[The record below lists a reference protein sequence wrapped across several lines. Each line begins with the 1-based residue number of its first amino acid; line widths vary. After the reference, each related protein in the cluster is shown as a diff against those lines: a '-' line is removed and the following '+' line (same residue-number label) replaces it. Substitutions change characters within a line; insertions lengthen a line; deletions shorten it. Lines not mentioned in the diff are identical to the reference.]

1 MEVDFYKTIPIV
13 FSSIAIAIS
22 IATIYFTRQN
32 LKRQLRLGKLEEILE
47 ILLFLDAYYRGLFML
62 FKDTEQKVELLEQ
75 RKELP
80 GYLEQLSSNR
90 ESFTEMFDMKT
101 LISKVSRLNVLS
113 KAYLPNK
120 KNLKSKAL
128 TIADVYF
135 AMYYYVKSDGNLSSK
150 TAYTIIPNP
159 IEMKALISE
168 LQDQIIFE
176 MKLGYKNIGGNEHY
190 KYYKGQ
196 FQKDLSNAIMLEKKK
211 IEKEK
216 SASGNRRSS
225 SGVSDTSTTL

>member
-1 MEVDFYKTIPIV
+1 MEVDFYKAIPIV

-47 ILLFLDAYYRGLFML
+47 TLLFLDAYYRGLFIL
-62 FKDTEQKVELLEQ
+62 FKDTEEKVELLKN

-80 GYLEQLSSNR
+80 EYLEQLSSNK
-90 ESFTEMFDMKT
+90 ESFTKMLNYET
-101 LISKVSRLNVLS
+101 LINKVSRLNVLS

-120 KNLKSKAL
+120 KKLKSKAL

-135 AMYYYVKSDGNLSSK
+135 AMYYHVKSDGNLSTK
-150 TAYTIIPNP
+150 KAYTIIPRP
-159 IEMKALISE
+159 IEMKVLIAE
-168 LQDQIIFE
+168 LQDQIILE

-190 KYYKGQ
+190 KYYKSQ
-196 FQKDLSNAIMLEKKK
+196 FQKDLLNAVSLEKKK
-211 IEKEK
+211 LEKEK
-216 SASGNRRSS
+216 STSGN
-225 SGVSDTSTTL
+225 SGLTQ

>member
-1 MEVDFYKTIPIV
+1 MEADFYKTIPFV

-32 LKRQLRLGKLEEILE
+32 LKRQLRLSKLEEILE
-47 ILLFLDAYYRGLFML
+47 ILLFLDAYYRGLFIL
-62 FKDTEQKVELLEQ
+62 FKDTEQKVEFLEN

-80 GYLEQLSSNR
+80 EYLKQLSSNR
-90 ESFTEMFDMKT
+90 ESFIEMFDMKT
-101 LISKVSRLNVLS
+101 LTNRVSRLNVLS

-135 AMYYYVKSDGNLSSK
+135 AMYSYVKFDGNLSTK
-150 TAYTIIPNP
+150 AAYTIIPNP
-159 IEMKALISE
+159 IEMKVLISE

-190 KYYKGQ
+190 KYYKSQ
-196 FQKDLSNAIMLEKKK
+196 FQEDISSAISLEKKK
-211 IEKEK
+211 QEKEK
-216 SASGNRRSS
+216 SASGNS
-225 SGVSDTSTTL
+225 L

>member
-1 MEVDFYKTIPIV
+1 MEVDFYKTIPVV

-47 ILLFLDAYYRGLFML
+47 ILLFLDAYYRGLFIL
-62 FKDTEQKVELLEQ
+62 FKDTEQKVEFLEK
-75 RKELP
+75 RKVLP
-80 GYLEQLSSNR
+80 KHLEQLSSNR

-101 LISKVSRLNVLS
+101 LINKVSRLNVLS

-128 TIADVYF
+128 TISDVYF
-135 AMYYYVKSDGNLSSK
+135 AMYYYVKSDGNLSTK
-150 TAYTIIPNP
+150 AAYTIIPKP
-159 IEMKALISE
+159 IEMKVLISE

-190 KYYKGQ
+190 KYYKSQ
-196 FQKDLSNAIMLEKKK
+196 FQKDLSNAISLEKKK
-211 IEKEK
+211 REKEK
-216 SASGNRRSS
+216 SSGNSLYS
-225 SGVSDTSTTL
+225 